1 MRFIKVKIR
10 GFIMLRSIR
19 DAQQNGEITLVSY
32 TQTDEKEVA
41 VWEIAGGGYKSL
53 THFLR
58 CGTIIEE
65 NIH

>member
-1 MRFIKVKIR
+1 MRLKKVKIR
-10 GFIMLRSIR
+10 GSTMLQSIR
-19 DAQQNGEITLVSY
+19 DAQQNGEIILVSY

-41 VWEIAGGGYKSL
+41 VWERADGGFKSL

-65 NIH
+65 NVH

>member
-1 MRFIKVKIR
+1 MRLKKVKIPAQ
-10 GFIMLRSIR
+10 IMLRSIR
-19 DAQQNGEITLVSY
+19 DAQKNGEIILVSY

-41 VWEIAGGGYKSL
+41 VWEKAGGGYKSL

-58 CGTIIEE
+58 CGTVIEE

>member
-1 MRFIKVKIR
+1 MRLKKVKIPAQ
-10 GFIMLRSIR
+10 IMLRSIR
-19 DAQQNGEITLVSY
+19 DAQQNGEIILVSY

-41 VWEIAGGGYKSL
+41 VWEKAGGGYLSL

-65 NIH
+65 NVH

>member
-1 MRFIKVKIR
+1 MRLKKVKIR

-19 DAQQNGEITLVSY
+19 DAQQNGEIILVSY
-32 TQTDEKEVA
+32 TKTDEKEVA
-41 VWEIAGGGYKSL
+41 VWEKAGGGYKSL
-53 THFLR
+53 TQFFK

>member
-19 DAQQNGEITLVSY
+19 DAQQNGEIILVSY
-32 TQTDEKEVA
+32 TQTEEKEVA